1 MTYIG
6 LLRGVNLGPTRK
18 LLMADLRGLLTDMG
32 FADARTLLQSGN
44 IVFNCSSRSAASLE
58 QRLDAETAKRFK
70 LETIYYLRT
79 PDEWSAIVR
88 GNPFKAEAESDPSR
102 LHVACFRDPVT
113 AAKVKA
119 LAAVIPGRESVK
131 GSGRDLYFFYPDG
144 MGQSKL
150 TPSLIDR
157 TLGQRG
163 TMRNWNTVRKLHA
176 LAGAK

>member
-6 LLRGVNLGPTRK
+6 LLRGVNLGPTRR
-18 LLMADLRGLLTDMG
+18 LLMSDLRVLLAEMGLGDP
-32 FADARTLLQSGN
+32 RTLLQSGN
-44 IVFNCSSRSAASLE
+44 IVFTTNSRSATALE
-58 QRLDAETAKRFK
+58 RRLDAETAKRFK

-79 PDEWSAIVR
+79 PEEWSAMVR
-88 GNPFKAEAESDPSR
+88 GNPFKAEAESDPGR
-102 LHVACFRDPVT
+102 LHVACFREPVT

-150 TPSLIDR
+150 TPTLIDR
-157 TLGQRG
+157 TLGQKG
-163 TMRNWNTVRKLHA
+163 TMRNWNTVRKLHV
-176 LAGAK
+176 LAGA